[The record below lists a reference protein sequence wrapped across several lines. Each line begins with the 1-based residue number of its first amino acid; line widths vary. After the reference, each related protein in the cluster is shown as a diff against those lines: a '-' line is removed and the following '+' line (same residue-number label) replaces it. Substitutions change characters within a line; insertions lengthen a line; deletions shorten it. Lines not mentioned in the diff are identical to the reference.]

1 MHGIGCVTQDNGV
14 PEVNKAKPLD
24 AKDRATTRTLL
35 PLVALGGGLAAGPAA
50 ALELGD
56 LTVQSH
62 IGQPLRA
69 SIAYAL
75 APNEM
80 LSDTCVSVSAG
91 QSTSGLPGI
100 GSSAVRI
107 TEQAIVITGS
117 TAVREPML
125 GTRVTVNCPFTP
137 NLSREYMLFVD
148 PASVAEA
155 RADTAPVAR
164 PEAAPATRPVAQAPT
179 SRRAVVDTTPIGQ
192 STRYQVQPGD
202 TLGDIVRRI
211 ENRAMALWPAVNH
224 VFAANPEAFIDN
236 DPNKLKAGAWL
247 TIPSFDGSA
256 PIVETAETAV
266 AAAETTG
273 PAAMEASTELV
284 PAAES
289 PAATEPGITAA
300 DSAMSAYDPTLVEEP
315 VVSDSTADLQP
326 GDIIL
331 DSGAGE
337 TIAIPDTA
345 LEGPQTTASS
355 PNVPTAIVSTGS
367 RSESTSLLA
376 WLIGGGLAVIV
387 ALVLFGRRMR
397 SGLGSTPVGPV
408 AEKPQRRATD
418 QAVADAEYDIEDDS
432 PTEENLVLDAD
443 LVTGSGFE
451 QGTDVD
457 VNQDFGFAATTD
469 LDIELPFEPEAPVTD
484 NGTDIIPPMRDSVE
498 SILESEVLPEDDD
511 YDMSVIVDATKMPQP
526 EDVTERDLQ
535 AIEVRSGGET
545 LIGDNYTISK
555 EVDYD
560 ILEQDYEDELTAT
573 QALNQEIERAAAEL
587 AEDLNAK
594 TAEMPVDEETS
605 EMPLATVTELDSTAE
620 LPTTDEE
627 KTAEFEASYDPND
640 TNAVTVNMS
649 GEDKTAEMP
658 VANDD
663 ETTEMEIS
671 GGTVDTKR
679 LG

>member
-1 MHGIGCVTQDNGV
+1 MTQDNGV
-14 PEVNKAKPLD
+14 PAVNRAKQLD
-24 AKDRATTRTLL
+24 AKDRATTRTLI

-62 IGQPLRA
+62 LGQPLRA

-91 QSTSGLPGI
+91 QSTSGLPAI
-100 GSSAVRI
+100 GGNSVRI
-107 TEQAIVITGS
+107 TQRAIVITGS
-117 TAVREPML
+117 TAIREPML

-148 PASVAEA
+148 PAPVAEA
-155 RADTAPVAR
+155 HAAAAPVAR
-164 PEAAPATRPVAQAPT
+164 PEAAPVTRPVPQAPA
-179 SRRAVVDTTPIGQ
+179 SRRAPVDTTPIGQ
-192 STRYQVQPGD
+192 ATRYQVQPGD

-211 ENRAMALWPAVNH
+211 ENRSMALWPAVDL
-224 VFAANPEAFIDN
+224 VFEANRGAFIDN
-236 DPNKLKAGAWL
+236 DPNKLKAGTWL
-247 TIPSFDGSA
+247 TIPSFDGTA
-256 PIVETAETAV
+256 PVLASPATEVVTAEPTAPSV
-266 AAAETTG
+266 TEISTG
-273 PAAMEASTELV
+273 LV
-284 PAAES
+284 PADES
-289 PAATEPGITAA
+289 PAATEPTVTAV
-300 DSAMSAYDPTLVEEP
+300 DSAISAYDTTTIEEP
-315 VVSDSTADLQP
+315 VVTDSTADLQP
-326 GDIIL
+326 GDIVL

-337 TIAIPDTA
+337 TIAIPDTE
-345 LEGPQTTASS
+345 LEGPQTTATS

-376 WLIGGGLAVIV
+376 WLIGGGLAIIA
-387 ALVLFGRRMR
+387 ALILFGRRLR
-397 SGLGSTPVGPV
+397 GGLGSTPVGAA
-408 AEKPQRRATD
+408 AETPQRRATD
-418 QAVADAEYDIEDDS
+418 EAIADADYDIEDDS

-451 QGTDVD
+451 QGTNVD

-469 LDIELPFEPEAPVTD
+469 LDIELPFEPEAPVAD
-484 NGTDIIPPMRDSVE
+484 SGTDIIPPVGDSVE

-535 AIEVRSGGET
+535 AVEVGADGET
-545 LIGDNYTISK
+545 PVSGNYTISQ

-560 ILEQDYEDELTAT
+560 ILEQDYEEELTAT

-587 AEDLNAK
+587 ADDLNEK
-594 TAEMPVDEETS
+594 TAEMPADEATA
-605 EMPLATVTELDSTAE
+605 EMPPASVSELDATAE
-620 LPTTDEE
+620 LPTEKDE

-649 GEDKTAEMP
+649 SEDKTTEMP

-663 ETTEMEIS
+663 ETAEMEIS

>member
-1 MHGIGCVTQDNGV
+1 VVQDNGV
-14 PEVNKAKPLD
+14 PEVNKPKTFD

-62 IGQPLRA
+62 LGQPLRA

-91 QSTSGLPGI
+91 QSTGGLPGI
-100 GSSAVRI
+100 GRNSVSI
-107 TEQAIVITGS
+107 TERAIVISGT

-125 GTRVTVNCPFTP
+125 GTRVTVNCPYTP

-148 PASVAEA
+148 PATVAMA
-155 RADTAPVAR
+155 RAETTPAAQ
-164 PEAAPATRPVAQAPT
+164 PEAAPAVRPALQATAQAPA
-179 SRRAVVDTTPIGQ
+179 RRRTPVDTTPIDQ

-211 ENRAMALWPAVNH
+211 ENRSMGLWPAVNR
-224 VFAANPEAFIDN
+224 VFEANPEAFIDN

-247 TIPSFDGSA
+247 AIPSFDGSA
-256 PIVETAETAV
+256 PVVASPAVTV
-266 AAAETTG
+266 AAAEPATRTTTTG
-273 PAAMEASTELV
+273 PSIELV
-284 PAAES
+284 PERESPVTAEAPAES
-289 PAATEPGITAA
+289 AVDDAIA
-300 DSAMSAYDPTLVEEP
+300 AYDPATTEAP
-315 VVSDSTADLQP
+315 VVADGTADLRP
-326 GDIIL
+326 GDIVL
-331 DSGAGE
+331 DKGPGE
-337 TIAIPDTA
+337 TIAIPDTE
-345 LEGPQTTASS
+345 LEGPQTASSS

-376 WLIGGGLAVIV
+376 WLIGGGLAIIA
-387 ALVLFGRRMR
+387 ALILFGRRMR
-397 SGLGSTPVGPV
+397 GGLSSTPVGPV

-418 QAVADAEYDIEDDS
+418 QAIADAEYDIDDDS
-432 PTEENLVLDAD
+432 PTDENLVLDAD
-443 LVTGSGFE
+443 LITGSGFE

-469 LDIELPFEPEAPVTD
+469 LDIELPFEPEAPVRD
-484 NGTDIIPPMRDSVE
+484 DGTDVFPAVRDSVE
-498 SILESEVLPEDDD
+498 SILESEILPEDDD

-535 AIEVRSGGET
+535 AIEVNPDDESLAT
-545 LIGDNYTISK
+545 DSYTINQ
-555 EVDYD
+555 EADFD

-587 AEDLNAK
+587 ADDLNEK
-594 TAEMPVDEETS
+594 TVEMPSDGDTS

-620 LPTTDEE
+620 LPTTDDE

-663 ETTEMEIS
+663 ETSEMEVS